1 MELKCKG
8 LKHRLLKRLQKFTED
23 EGHSLAI
30 TEVLG
35 YLLHRVNYQTN
46 RDITNIGSDIFNVYK
61 NKCSYN
67 KDEAIAIMH
76 HFTQS
81 KEQLRTMKHIMES
94 KRLNFPNTNELNEA

>member
-1 MELKCKG
+1 M
-8 LKHRLLKRLQKFTED
+8 QKVTEN

-35 YLLHRVNYQTN
+35 YLLYRVNYQTN
-46 RDITNIGSDIFNVYK
+46 RDITNISSDIFNVYK

-67 KDEAIAIMH
+67 KDGAIAIMH

-94 KRLNFPNTNELNEA
+94 KRLNFPNTNELNQA

>member
-1 MELKCKG
+1 M
-8 LKHRLLKRLQKFTED
+8 KRLQKFTED
-23 EGHSLAI
+23 EGHSLAV

-35 YLLHRVNYQTN
+35 YLLYRVNYQTN
-46 RDITNIGSDIFNVYK
+46 RDITNIGSEIYNVYK

-81 KEQLRTMKHIMES
+81 REQLRTMKHIMES
-94 KRLNFPNTNELNEA
+94 KRLRFPNTNELNEA